1 MTKQTPLERA
11 REDLVL
17 LAVGTRGVTVDLL
30 AAPLARLEQALRDE
44 IAQDV
49 NRADR
54 PRFATTEN
62 PELVVKTTR
71 AVDIRLIRMGHQA
84 PYWVPRPGAA

>member
-1 MTKQTPLERA
+1 MTQQTPLERA

-17 LAVGTRGVTVDLL
+17 IAAGTRGVTADLL
-30 AAPLARLEQALRDE
+30 AAPLRRLEQALRDE

-49 NRADR
+49 HRADR
-54 PRFATTEN
+54 PRFPATEN

-71 AVDIRLIRMGHQA
+71 AIDIRLIELGHQA
-84 PYWVPRPGAA
+84 PYWVPRPTA